1 MYRIVIIFFPF
12 FFSIRPHSS
21 LAGHTP
27 YEAHFDSNISA
38 QLARLQSIHLDN
50 RQRCAKR
57 FQLQSERLS
66 IGDKVLLRT
75 KKHSFDKLSP
85 VFAPYY
91 EPRIYTIESIDKRF
105 LPWLYILTERAES
118 KRKFY
123 AFELHKL
130 DVSYQSHPNTRHDIE
145 PRIYINDVLIENRS
159 ALRSGRVIPGKGTA
173 MYLIERNNEVD
184 KVPESTL
191 RLFKSSLGSD
201 SLIYSTMFQD
211 PAKQEFIV

>member
-1 MYRIVIIFFPF
+1 MSCV
-12 FFSIRPHSS
+12 FSIRPHSS

-27 YEAHFDSNISA
+27 YEAHFDSNVSA
-38 QLARLQSIHLDN
+38 QLARLQSINLSN

-91 EPRIYTIESIDKRF
+91 EPQIYTIESIEKRF
-105 LPWLYILTERAES
+105 LPWLYILAEKADG

-130 DVSYQSHPNTRHDIE
+130 DSSYQSHPNTVREIE
-145 PRIYINDVLIENRS
+145 PRIYVKDVLIENRS

-173 MYLIERNNEVD
+173 MYIIERNNEVD

-191 RLFKSSLGSD
+191 RLFKSSLGSN
-201 SLIYSTMFQD
+201 SLVYDTTFQE
-211 PAKQEFIV
+211 PSKQEFIV